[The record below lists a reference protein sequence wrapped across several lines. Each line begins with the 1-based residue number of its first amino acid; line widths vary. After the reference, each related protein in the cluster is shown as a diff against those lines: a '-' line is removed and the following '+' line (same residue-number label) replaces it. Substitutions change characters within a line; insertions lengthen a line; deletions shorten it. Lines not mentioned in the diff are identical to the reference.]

1 VIGTDHRLSFY
12 IPRPFYDPLVGIIV
26 MKATI
31 VTNKFLEFA
40 IFILSAGYT
49 KHIIAPHPKNYV
61 TGTFRTIPV
70 SINRLGEP
78 NPVTESEV
86 FVCKRTY
93 GTYIN
98 HIP

>member
-1 VIGTDHRLSFY
+1 
-12 IPRPFYDPLVGIIV
+12 

-49 KHIIAPHPKNYV
+49 KHIITPHPKNYI
-61 TGTFRTIPV
+61 TGTFRTIPM

-86 FVCKRTY
+86 FVGKSSYRAN
-93 GTYIN
+93 IN
-98 HIP
+98 HVT